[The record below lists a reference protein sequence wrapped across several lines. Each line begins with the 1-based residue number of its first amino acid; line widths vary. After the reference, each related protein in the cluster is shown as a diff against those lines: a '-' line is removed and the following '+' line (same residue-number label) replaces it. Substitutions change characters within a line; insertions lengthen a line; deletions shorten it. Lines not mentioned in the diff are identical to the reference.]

1 MSQLFLT
8 SQTES
13 LTYTL
18 SGTFLLPSLRCQP
31 TKYLTSPTSL
41 VLRLNSRPSHTFPL
55 TFQNHATTPGLPPL
69 RLTFAFLDLS
79 SYQQALAHS
88 KPPPHL
94 DHFLQTEIILGNG
107 LRLKLKRD
115 ALTLRQATPAGKTP
129 HEA

>member
-18 SGTFLLPSLRCQP
+18 SGTFQPPTLRCQP

-55 TFQNHATTPGLPPL
+55 TFQNHSTTPGLPPL

-88 KPPPHL
+88 KPPQL

-115 ALTLRQATPAGKTP
+115 ALTLK
-129 HEA
+129 